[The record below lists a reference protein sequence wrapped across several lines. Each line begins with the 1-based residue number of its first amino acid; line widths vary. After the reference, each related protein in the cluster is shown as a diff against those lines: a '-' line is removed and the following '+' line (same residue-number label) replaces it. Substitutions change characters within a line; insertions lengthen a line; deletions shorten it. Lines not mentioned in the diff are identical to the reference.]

1 MTMRKLL
8 KMFLKHPKVHGYLRR
23 TYAAVINDE
32 SVKESRIVATDVI
45 EISPIQ
51 VRKSN
56 MDKPRLNL
64 LVPALSVRHL
74 FGGISTA
81 LNLFSELGKNS
92 ENLRI
97 ILTDE
102 ANFRYED
109 NVAYRDW
116 QILGLDDEDLPGK
129 TIVSAADRSSRTLAV
144 SEKDVFIT
152 TAWWTV
158 VLLKGIFSQRRALFG
173 EAQTEKYVYLIQDYE
188 PGFYPW
194 SSRYALSESTYHDKD
209 NCIAVFNSQI
219 LRDFFLQQGYTFRS
233 SYYFDPVLH
242 HGLRK
247 HLGTAKSNLRERKVL
262 VYGRPGVERNA
273 FEMIVMALRLWAA
286 KHPQASWR
294 FYSAGEKHP
303 RIMLGEG
310 HYLESLGKLTID
322 EYATALS
329 TSYAG
334 LSLMISPHP
343 SYPPLEMAAFGVRV
357 VTNGYASKDISAL
370 SANIFSVDCVSPDSI
385 AQMLDTV
392 LQQYELDS
400 HSVAPT
406 SEWFERYSTMENPF
420 EGIASAI
427 YADLM

>member
-1 MTMRKLL
+1 MRKLL
-8 KMFLKHPKVHGYLRR
+8 KMFLKHPKVHAYLRR

-32 SVKESRIVATDVI
+32 SVKESRIIATDVI
-45 EISPIQ
+45 EISPIR

-56 MDKPRLNL
+56 LDKPRLNL

-81 LNLFSELGKNS
+81 LNLLHELGVNS
-92 ENLRI
+92 ENIRI

-102 ANFRYED
+102 ANFRHED
-109 NVAYRDW
+109 NMAYRDW

-144 SEKDVFIT
+144 SENDVFIT

-158 VLLKGIFSQRRALFG
+158 VLLKGIFSQKRVLFG
-173 EAQTEKYVYLIQDYE
+173 KAQAEKYVYLIQDYE

-219 LRDFFLQQGYTFRS
+219 LHDFFVQQGYAFRS

-247 HLGTAKSNLRERKVL
+247 HLGTTKSTVRERKVL

-273 FEMIVMALRLWAA
+273 FEMIVMALRIWVME
-286 KHPQASWR
+286 HPDTSWR

-303 RIMLGEG
+303 RIMLGNEQ
-310 HYLESLGKLTID
+310 YLESLGKLTID

-329 TSYAG
+329 TAYAG
-334 LSLMISPHP
+334 ISLMISPHP
-343 SYPPLEMAAFGVRV
+343 SYPPLEMAAFGLRV
-357 VTNGYASKDISAL
+357 VTNGYASKNISSL
-370 SANIFSVDCVSPDSI
+370 SANIFSVDLVSPESI

-400 HSVAPT
+400 YGVTPS
-406 SEWFERYSTMENPF
+406 SQWFERYATVENPF
-420 EGIASAI
+420 EGIAPAI
-427 YADLM
+427 YAELM